1 MLVARNF
8 TGHPVC
14 IRAPAFSTSAA
25 AARPRSQQVNTRW
38 AKRCTGADL
47 QCSAGHFASGHL
59 FDEGSILNLGMALER
74 ELGVAEDR
82 PCICVQT
89 TCQWGS
95 AQATNQ
101 HGGALG
107 YDEAPVPR
115 QF

>member
-1 MLVARNF
+1 MGE
-8 TGHPVC
+8 TD
-14 IRAPAFSTSAA
+14 APGRTFSVPQGISL
-25 AARPRSQQVNTRW
+25 R
-38 AKRCTGADL
+38 
-47 QCSAGHFASGHL
+47 GHL